1 VRVGTAGGD
10 SVEATVS
17 AAYRTALTALGPL
30 VAAVAFGAA
39 ERLLSLEHSAF
50 LGAVGGLTAPW
61 LLLPFLVGA
70 ARSRREGN
78 ALLGFAC
85 VWLAIV
91 ACSAGAETGGDLA
104 GPLTPGRILSYP
116 AAFGLSHLPALLGA
130 SVSGPVYAVLGHRW
144 RVSRSWLPALA
155 VTAPL
160 MLEPAARWLASR
172 SVLFWADYPP
182 VAWAE
187 TLTGL
192 ALTAAAI
199 VASARAGSARTW
211 PGRPRRNGPRGLLAC
226 LVRRATA
233 IASIAVVAAAVIVF
247 CAPPVFPQVYPAGNG
262 TVGVV
267 VTPDG
272 RTAYV
277 GNYAYNANVESYP
290 SVAPTLTPVDLATMR
305 TGRPIEVAP
314 NGWSIDY
321 GLLSPDGGTFYGVV
335 NNGSTSW
342 VSSVNLRT
350 GARTRIAVPG
360 GADTM
365 ALSPGGQTLYVSDY
379 RHAIVPVASATGR
392 PGRPIPLPPDT
403 DPDATPDYLAVAP
416 DGGTIYVGLAGES
429 DAEVTGIDVATGAT
443 LPWTY
448 HSDDDLD
455 GLLLAPN
462 GRTLYLS
469 APGCPSDENLESG
482 TCSLIA
488 VSAVTGR
495 QIGGQLL
502 LSGDPLGLAAT
513 PDGRNLLI
521 IGDESV
527 TKTRLAADGAPSG
540 PVALPGFDWGG
551 PLSGFAMSPDGST
564 LYVSVADGED
574 PGGLSFV
581 RL

>member
-1 VRVGTAGGD
+1 VGTAGVD
-10 SVEATVS
+10 SVEVTTS
-17 AAYRTALTALGPL
+17 AAYRTALAAVGPL
-30 VAAVAFGAA
+30 VAAVAFGTA
-39 ERLLSLEHSAF
+39 ERLLSLEHSSF
-50 LGAVGGLTAPW
+50 LAAVGGLTAPW

-78 ALLGFAC
+78 ALLGIAC

-91 ACSAGAETGGDLA
+91 ACSAGAESGGDLT
-104 GPLTPGRILSYP
+104 GPLTPEQFLSYP
-116 AAFGLSHLPALLGA
+116 GTFRLSHLPVLLGA

-155 VTAPL
+155 ATAPV
-160 MLEPAARWLASR
+160 MLEPAARWLASQ

-192 ALTAAAI
+192 ALRAAAI
-199 VASARAGSARTW
+199 VVSARAGSAREW
-211 PGRPRRNGPRGLLAC
+211 PGPTRRNGPRGLLAC
-226 LVRRATA
+226 VVRRTTA
-233 IASIAVVAAAVIVF
+233 IAGIAVVAVAVVVF

-262 TVGVV
+262 TVEVV

-277 GNYAYNANVESYP
+277 GNYGYNDNVESFP
-290 SVAPTLTPVDLATMR
+290 SVAPTLTPVDLTTMR
-305 TGRPIEVAP
+305 AGRPIEVAP
-314 NGWSIDY
+314 SGWSIAY
-321 GLLSPDGGTFYGVV
+321 GLLSPDGRTFYAVV
-335 NNGSTSW
+335 NNDSTSW
-342 VSSVNLRT
+342 VSSASLRT

-360 GADTM
+360 GAGAI
-365 ALSPGGQTLYVSDY
+365 ALSPGGQTLYVSDD
-379 RHAIVPVASATGR
+379 RNAIVPVATATGQA
-392 PGRPIPLPPDT
+392 GRPIPLPPDT

-429 DAEVTGIDVATGAT
+429 DAEVTGIDVATGTT

-448 HSDDDLD
+448 HWDGLG

-469 APGCPSDENLESG
+469 APGCPSDENLGSG

-488 VSAVTGR
+488 VSAATGR
-495 QIGGQLL
+495 QIGEQLP
-502 LSGDPLGLAAT
+502 LSDDALGMTAT
-513 PDGRNLLI
+513 PDGRKLLI
-521 IGDESV
+521 IGQESV
-527 TKTRLAADGAPSG
+527 TETRLAPDGAPSR
-540 PVALPGFDWGG
+540 PVALPGSAWGQ
-551 PLSGFAMSPDGST
+551 PPSGFAMSPDGST